1 MDTLNTSFNL
11 LDNDHIYGT
20 ACFNFLII
28 TNRDDS
34 LFNPLL
40 HHFTGNQKCGK
51 KSHSGE
57 HVEPWRKQV
66 DTDEPS
72 VRKPQVSDEGHL
84 EELSNFAGPVLL
96 SIQDSGHAGVQW
108 LNQMPKLFL

>member
-1 MDTLNTSFNL
+1 MNTSFNL
-11 LDNDHIYGT
+11 LDNDHVYGT

-51 KSHSGE
+51 ESHSGE

-84 EELSNFAGPVLL
+84 EELSSFAGPVLL
-96 SIQDSGHAGVQW
+96 SIQDSGHAGVQR